1 MGSDYLQQLWA
12 GLEERICT
20 CGAGHSSNE
29 AHHIG
34 CEWLEYHSTV
44 ELLMAMRDAGYRILA
59 PGEVDAETVEQC
71 AKLIENGY
79 DKPVGKPWRKDG
91 KPSKNDECPHGRYMY
106 EDCEPCAV
114 IAIRALAGSK
124 DKEGQR

>member
-20 CGAGHSSNE
+20 CGAGHGSNE

-34 CEWLEYHSTV
+34 CEWLEYHSTA

-59 PGEVDAETVEQC
+59 PGELDAETLDRAAQVVERPVV
-71 AKLIENGY
+71 GY
-79 DKPVGKPWRKDG
+79 RD
-91 KPSKNDECPHGRYMY
+91 STTNDNAPPTKCSIQ
-106 EDCEPCAV
+106 DAT
-114 IAIRALAGSK
+114 
-124 DKEGQR
+124 

>member
-20 CGAGHSSNE
+20 CGVGHGSNE

-34 CEWLEYHSTV
+34 CEWLEPYSTV

-59 PGEVDAETVEQC
+59 PGEVDAETLERAAEVARHVPTPADVQDQM
-71 AKLIENGY
+71 LRLGY
-79 DKPVGKPWRKDG
+79 ISASQAIAD
-91 KPSKNDECPHGRYMY
+91 
-106 EDCEPCAV
+106 
-114 IAIRALAGSK
+114 AIRAKAQESG
-124 DKEGQR
+124 R

>member
-59 PGEVDAETVEQC
+59 PGELDAETLEQC
-71 AKLIENGY
+71 VKELNKL
-79 DKPVGKPWRKDG
+79 PWF
-91 KPSKNDECPHGRYMY
+91 
-106 EDCEPCAV
+106 EDVVSLVDVEDAL
-114 IAIRALAGSK
+114 RALK
-124 DKEGQR
+124 DTEKRG